1 MKQTTLIPLALLAGL
16 ALGGSS
22 LAFFAKDDPPK
33 LAHMVF
39 FTLKDNSQE
48 SLDKFTAACQEYLP
62 HHEGALYYSLGARAA
77 DIEEAPSVKDF
88 DVALHLVFD
97 GKASLD
103 KYIKSDRHQAFLGI
117 ARPMLERARVFDSY
131 LLER

>member
-1 MKQTTLIPLALLAGL
+1 MKTSTLVPLALLAGL

-22 LAFFAKDDPPK
+22 FAFFAKQGEPK

-48 SLDKFTAACQEYLP
+48 SLDKFTAACQKYLP
-62 HHEGALYYSLGARAA
+62 DHEGALYYSLGTRAV
-77 DIEEAPSVKDF
+77 DVEEPPSVKDF

-97 GKASLD
+97 GKASLE
-103 KYIKSDRHQAFLGI
+103 KYIVSDRHQAFLEV
-117 ARPMLERARVFDSY
+117 ARPMLEKARVFDSY